1 MPGMCEVHG
10 GSPPPMPPPRPE
22 HAAEERQN
30 GLAERA
36 AGSDQAEFH
45 PESESTLRRQL
56 GGTAG
61 HTFEGERLAQLAGT
75 LSTRL
80 ADRPWVKTL
89 RRWQAGEPLSLFRRK
104 TLAVML
110 ARARDGSL
118 DWEECARAK
127 ALPERKL

>member
-1 MPGMCEVHG
+1 MCGVHV
-10 GSPPPMPPPRPE
+10 GSDPPKPPPRPE
-22 HAAEERQN
+22 RAAEERQN

-36 AGSDQAEFH
+36 AGSGQAEVH
-45 PESESTLRRQL
+45 PGSESTRAPQL
-56 GGTAG
+56 GGTALVS
-61 HTFEGERLAQLAGT
+61 FEGERLAQLAGT
-75 LSTRL
+75 INTRL

-110 ARARDGSL
+110 ARARDSSL